1 MKILVSDT
9 SVLIDLERGGFL
21 DSCFRLPFEFAVPD
35 LLYARELADFGGPE
49 LVARG
54 LRVEALTG
62 DEVTAAQTVRVAHPK
77 LSVPDAYAYSL
88 ASARG
93 WILLTGD
100 GELRAIA
107 KAEEVP
113 FFGVLWILDQFF
125 DGGSSKRKS
134 SPPAWKRSRLIRV
147 AVCPARKSR
156 PDWSAFA
163 VATSNLPASLRGCKK
178 ASED

>member
-21 DSCFRLPFEFAVPD
+21 DSCFQLPFEFAVPD
-35 LLYARELADFGGPE
+35 LLYVRELADFGGPE

-54 LRVEALTG
+54 LRVEELNG

-77 LSVPDAYAYSL
+77 LSLPDAYAYSL
-88 ASARG
+88 AAARG

-107 KAEEVP
+107 AAEQVP

-125 DGGSSKRKS
+125 DGHVIEAEIIATGLDSIVAHPRCRLPRAEVQARLERYRQRK
-134 SPPAWKRSRLIRV
+134 A
-147 AVCPARKSR
+147 
-156 PDWSAFA
+156 
-163 VATSNLPASLRGCKK
+163 
-178 ASED
+178 